1 MQVTETLT
9 EGLKREFKVVV
20 SAEDIEGKVTS
31 KLIDLGKS
39 IRLPGFRPG
48 KVPFSLL
55 KKRYGEALRGEVLEE
70 AVNDSTQ
77 QAISES
83 GLKPALQPKIEV
95 TRFEE
100 GTDLEYT
107 MAVEVLP
114 EIVPTDFSTLQLE
127 RLRVTVDDEDV
138 ERMLQ
143 RMADEQKSYVAAAEG
158 HEAGEGNALVIDF
171 AGTIDGEPFEGGS
184 AEDYQLVLGSSTF
197 LPGFEE
203 QLVGVKSGDR
213 RPLEVG
219 FPDDYPAP
227 NLAGKTA
234 SFEVT
239 VKEVREAEPVTIDD
253 ALAERYG
260 LADLAALREAMRNQ
274 VSQEYEGISRRIL
287 KRKLLDA
294 LAASH
299 DFEVPPSLVD
309 AEFEAIW
316 KQFEEA
322 KERGEPDP
330 ADADRDEEEIK
341 AEYRV
346 ISERRVR
353 LGLLLAQVGE
363 GNNIIVQQD
372 EVNRALAEQA
382 RRFPGQERKI
392 IEYYQNDPQALAQI
406 KAPLFEE
413 KVVDFIC
420 EMAEVSEREVSSQE
434 LIQGED
440 VEANESA
447 AEAADERPKKST
459 KKKPRTTRAK
469 GKQVRKPA
477 PSEGS
482 QAT

>member
-31 KLIDLGKS
+31 KLSDLGKS

-260 LADLAALREAMRNQ
+260 LRRSSGAARGHAQPGQPRIRGYFAPHPQAQTARCARRKPRFRGAAEPNRCRVRGDLEAVRG
-274 VSQEYEGISRRIL
+274 SQGEGRARPSRRGP
-287 KRKLLDA
+287 R
-294 LAASH
+294 
-299 DFEVPPSLVD
+299 
-309 AEFEAIW
+309 
-316 KQFEEA
+316 
-322 KERGEPDP
+322 RG
-330 ADADRDEEEIK
+330 RD
-341 AEYRV
+341 
-346 ISERRVR
+346 
-353 LGLLLAQVGE
+353 
-363 GNNIIVQQD
+363 
-372 EVNRALAEQA
+372 
-382 RRFPGQERKI
+382 
-392 IEYYQNDPQALAQI
+392 
-406 KAPLFEE
+406 
-413 KVVDFIC
+413 
-420 EMAEVSEREVSSQE
+420 
-434 LIQGED
+434 
-440 VEANESA
+440 
-447 AEAADERPKKST
+447 
-459 KKKPRTTRAK
+459 
-469 GKQVRKPA
+469 
-477 PSEGS
+477 
-482 QAT
+482 